1 MQRTESILTGETAR
15 AAAVRGVPSARTEVR
30 GEIKK
35 ITLNGTLRLRSGQ
48 ALEAVPLLDLNSSQ
62 RICASFEAMPLQIR
76 AHRRR
81 RESGAMLL
89 AILFMMAMMVIA
101 ALAVAPAF
109 VQQAKRDR
117 EEEMIHRGTEYARA
131 IRKYYKRFGRYP
143 ANLEQLE
150 NTNQIRFLRQRY
162 KDPLAKDG
170 QWKLLHYGD
179 IATIISA
186 NALGLPGGQ
195 LPLGGAAGGGLN
207 SPSGGNSAAPGVQ
220 LPPPQQPGTG
230 SGNLTQGVTQPD
242 GGASPDASGAGA
254 GGAQGQA
261 GVIVAPG
268 AGQTSGAGGTP
279 GQSTPGQTG
288 NNNTIFGNTGVG
300 GQTFGGGAIV
310 GVASKSKDP
319 TIRIY
324 NKKKTYDEWVFI
336 YSPMMDLNPN
346 VLLRGPY
353 NGQVFGGTQV
363 GTPAGQLNQGATGQQ
378 PGAFGQQPG
387 GSGQQNPQQYPQQ
400 NQQLMPGTQFPPDQ
414 PKPQ

>member
-1 MQRTESILTGETAR
+1 MQRAESILTGETAK
-15 AAAVRGVPSARTEVR
+15 AAAVRGVPSARTEVCVVT
-30 GEIKK
+30 EAIAPSSTPKPAAE
-35 ITLNGTLRLRSGQ
+35 TVVLAH
-48 ALEAVPLLDLNSSQ
+48 ALTFSAMST
-62 RICASFEAMPLQIR
+62 AMPLQIR
-76 AHRRR
+76 ARRQR
-81 RESGAMLL
+81 RDSGAMLL
-89 AILFMMAMMVIA
+89 AILFMMAMMVIT

-109 VQQAKRDR
+109 VQQAKRDH

-220 LPPPQQPGTG
+220 LPPQQQPGTG

-254 GGAQGQA
+254 GGAQGQS

-268 AGQTSGAGGTP
+268 AGQTSGAGGTPGQSTP

-319 TIRIY
+319 TIRVI
-324 NKKKTYDEWVFI
+324 NQKKTYDEWLFV
-336 YSPMMDLNPN
+336 YSPLMDRTTS
-346 VLLRGPY
+346 LLRGPFSMPTFTP
-353 NGQVFGGTQV
+353 VQV
-363 GTPAGQLNQGATGQQ
+363 GIPAGQLNQGAGTQEQGA
-378 PGAFGQQPG
+378 PGVQLP
-387 GSGQQNPQQYPQQ
+387 PQ
-400 NQQLMPGTQFPPDQ
+400 NQQPTQQPPTGTQFPPDQ
-414 PKPQ
+414 TQPPL

>member
-76 AHRRR
+76 ARRRR

-150 NTNQIRFLRQRY
+150 NTNQIRFLRRRF
-162 KDPLAKDG
+162 KDPLTKEGD
-170 QWKLLHYGD
+170 WKMLHYGD
-179 IATIISA
+179 IAAI
-186 NALGLPGGQ
+186 
-195 LPLGGAAGGGLN
+195 
-207 SPSGGNSAAPGVQ
+207 
-220 LPPPQQPGTG
+220 
-230 SGNLTQGVTQPD
+230 
-242 GGASPDASGAGA
+242 AGA
-254 GGAQGQA
+254 TTLGSFA
-261 GVIVAPG
+261 
-268 AGQTSGAGGTP
+268 
-279 GQSTPGQTG
+279 
-288 NNNTIFGNTGVG
+288 N
-300 GQTFGGGAIV
+300 
-310 GVASKSKDP
+310 
-319 TIRIY
+319 
-324 NKKKTYDEWVFI
+324 
-336 YSPMMDLNPN
+336 
-346 VLLRGPY
+346 
-353 NGQVFGGTQV
+353 
-363 GTPAGQLNQGATGQQ
+363 
-378 PGAFGQQPG
+378 QPG
-387 GSGQQNPQQYPQQ
+387 GLGGQPGGLGGQPGGALGSTLGGIGPSNGIGGNQNA
-400 NQQLMPGTQFPPDQ
+400 GTAPAG
-414 PKPQ
+414 

>member
-1 MQRTESILTGETAR
+1 
-15 AAAVRGVPSARTEVR
+15 
-30 GEIKK
+30 
-35 ITLNGTLRLRSGQ
+35 
-48 ALEAVPLLDLNSSQ
+48 
-62 RICASFEAMPLQIR
+62 
-76 AHRRR
+76 
-81 RESGAMLL
+81 MLL
-89 AILFMMAMMVIA
+89 AILFMMAMMVIT

-162 KDPLAKDG
+162 KDPLTKDG

-179 IATIISA
+179 IAMLI
-186 NALGLPGGQ
+186 NALGFPGG
-195 LPLGGAAGGGLN
+195 LPQGGTGGGL
-207 SPSGGNSAAPGVQ
+207 SAAPGVQ
-220 LPPPQQPGTG
+220 LPPQQPGTG
-230 SGNLTQGVTQPD
+230 SGNLTQGTTQPD

-254 GGAQGQA
+254 GGAQS

-279 GQSTPGQTG
+279 GQSTPGQSG

-353 NGQVFGGTQV
+353 NGQVFGGAQV

-400 NQQLMPGTQFPPDQ
+400 NQQLMPGTQFPPEQSQ
-414 PKPQ
+414 PPPQ